1 MRQRTQ
7 RRLNVKEIYLYK
19 TCMYVYNSQFRL
31 ISSEFSF
38 KLVNICIPCNSQQTI
53 KYSLQT
59 ASILFA
65 RLDDLMLCWFSS
77 RKHITNQPHFRR
89 ELRSSIVFVW
99 KAKLDSKA
107 WNKAYISILSWNIL
121 FNFKTGTKF
130 EFDPFQLEA
139 NLLKLYTAY

>member
-38 KLVNICIPCNSQQTI
+38 KLINICIPCNSQQTI

-121 FNFKTGTKF
+121 FNFKTETKF
-130 EFDPFQLEA
+130 EFDPCQLET
-139 NLLKLYTAY
+139 NLLKLYTAS